1 MYLVLISRVCLP
13 LLYYVLLRT
22 LSILSYI
29 KGMKALLWASVII
42 AAILLLQPALDEN
55 YRQCKEKAYKWAAST
70 ASTEANCI
78 LFGHKTNNK
87 AKFSSKIFPK
97 STSLLYSGLK

>member
-1 MYLVLISRVCLP
+1 
-13 LLYYVLLRT
+13 
-22 LSILSYI
+22 LSYI